1 MAAGANTS
9 DGRVGVPP
17 QPGPNEAAPPAWGRR
32 ERKKHEVRRR
42 IVDAAET
49 LFSEQGLKTTTVD
62 KIATR
67 ADVSQTTFFNY
78 FPTKTAL
85 VDALI
90 ADLVTLFDGIVE
102 RAQGADT
109 PIARTVQSLF
119 EASADLTEVQHRLL
133 RDLIAETIRTSSA
146 DARNNLEHMRSVLA
160 QSLEA
165 GQRSGEVRDDRDAGL
180 LADAVLGLYIAVF
193 LFWTTDADYPVAVR
207 LRESITLVMG
217 LIEPRP

>member
-1 MAAGANTS
+1 MVAGGNRPE
-9 DGRVGVPP
+9 GGVGVPARP
-17 QPGPNEAAPPAWGRR
+17 RPGPGRR

-42 IVDAAET
+42 IVDAAEA
-49 LFSEQGLKTTTVD
+49 LFSEQGLKATTVD

-78 FPTKTAL
+78 FPTRTAL

-102 RAQGADT
+102 RARGADA

-119 EASADLTEVQHRLL
+119 EESADLTEVQHRLL
-133 RDLIAETIRTSSA
+133 RDLIAETVRTSSA
-146 DARNNLEHMRSVLA
+146 DARSSLEHMRSVLTEI
-160 QSLEA
+160 LVA
-165 GQRSGEVRDDRDAGL
+165 GQGTGEVRDDRDAGL

-193 LFWTTDADYPVAVR
+193 LFWTADADYPVAER

-217 LIEPRP
+217 LIEPRRRRP